1 MPLWHECMQKSSKQ
15 LICCLLK
22 DRNTECMCLSP
33 QLLLVGCP
41 WETLY
46 IANYEHRD
54 VFAEALEELVV
65 GILTDQKIG
74 CIVNCC
80 HK

>member
-1 MPLWHECMQKSSKQ
+1 
-15 LICCLLK
+15 
-22 DRNTECMCLSP
+22 MCLSP

-65 GILTDQKIG
+65 GILTDQK
-74 CIVNCC
+74 NWLYSQLLS
-80 HK
+80 